1 MERRDGNDDELYPPA
16 PIPAHERAW
25 RHPSEIGARDW
36 AASEPPVAI
45 GRGLTVSAGAI
56 GSLLVLGVLFTMVP
70 THAGRSAVVSVR
82 STVATGTVP
91 TSAVSFGPP
100 PTSAAPSTTE
110 AVEPP
115 TTLVVHHGPVPTY
128 AIPAPNAPGTGE
140 EPPVAVAVAVG
151 VDGLVLTIA
160 PTTEGHL
167 VRLQAPDGSIETA
180 EVLAVDDSTGL
191 AVLSHSLPP
200 DEAFEVAPPA
210 ESGDVLSFYGN
221 PDVSGVVE
229 TDGSVTLSVA
239 DGATQP
245 ELSAGTPVVNDQ
257 GQLVALC
264 SHHDDTTVLV
274 PIENLEALRA
284 AAAAKAA
291 DRVWLG
297 VMLLPPEEA
306 DGPVIAAIE
315 PDGPAS
321 IAGLLPGD
329 TLVSIDGNDVPDHL
343 AIGIVLAGHKPGDAI
358 RVVVRRDGVL
368 MQFSVELGEPR
379 PRL

>member
-16 PIPAHERAW
+16 PIPAHEREW

-45 GRGLTVSAGAI
+45 GRGLSVSAGAI

-70 THAGRSAVVSVR
+70 THAGRSVISVR

-91 TSAVSFGPP
+91 TSAVSFGPSP
-100 PTSAAPSTTE
+100 SPQPSTTVP
-110 AVEPP
+110 ASEPP
-115 TTLVVHHGPVPTY
+115 TTLMVHHGPVPTY
-128 AIPAPNAPGTGE
+128 AIPASNTPGTGDE
-140 EPPVAVAVAVG
+140 APFAVAVAVG
-151 VDGLVLTIA
+151 IDGLVLTIA

-167 VRLQAPDGSIETA
+167 VRLQAPDGTIETV
-180 EVLAVDDSTGL
+180 EVLAVDETTGL

-200 DEAFEVAPPA
+200 DETFEVAPPA
-210 ESGDVLSFYGN
+210 ESGDVLSFYGS
-221 PDVSGVVE
+221 PGVSGVVAS
-229 TDGSVTLSVA
+229 DGSVELTVA
-239 DGATQP
+239 DGAADP
-245 ELSAGTPVVNDQ
+245 ELRAGTPVVNDE

-274 PIENLEALRA
+274 PIENLEALRS

-291 DRVWLG
+291 ERVWLG
-297 VMLLPPEEA
+297 VMLLPPEETA
-306 DGPVIAAIE
+306 TPVITALE

-329 TLVSIDGNDVPDHL
+329 QLVSVDSNDVPDHL
-343 AIGIVLAGHKPGDAI
+343 ALGIVLAGHSPGDSI
-358 RVVVRRDGVL
+358 RVVVRREGVL
-368 MQFSVELGEPR
+368 MQFQVELGEPR